1 MPNMQERLDAAVDK
15 AEVDT
20 GLLHDVVH
28 GSITTVVSTEG
39 GKVPSV
45 AKVLNDMRV
54 LMEADEAILYLI
66 ANGDS
71 TTIVHTKNG
80 DVPSAAK
87 IIHDTKTAMDKD
99 AKIFHDL
106 ANGDANTV
114 VHTDNGDIPSA
125 AKAIKD
131 TRDSIQSGTSDL
143 VEQAQTAANTAT
155 EQATKS
161 AASALRAI
169 EAETASKQ
177 AALEAQTW
185 ADGTDEEVAALGG
198 RHSARE
204 WVELAEET
212 TRGSFPTTVSG
223 VATANQTVLPLPEV
237 LGAVDQVLVVSVE
250 NLSLMP
256 DTYMLSADGKSIVLT
271 YPLSTNERWCVKY
284 LTDFQSMG
292 AALDAVLYED
302 M

>member
-1 MPNMQERLDAAVDK
+1 MPNMQERLNAAVDK

-20 GLLHDVVH
+20 GLLHEVVH
-28 GSITTVVSTEG
+28 GSKTSTITTEG
-39 GKVPSV
+39 GDVPSV
-45 AKVLNDMRV
+45 AKVLEDMRV

-71 TTIVHTKNG
+71 TTVVHTKNG

-87 IIHDTKTAMDKD
+87 IIHDIKTTMDAD
-99 AKIFHDL
+99 AQIFHDI
-106 ANGDANTV
+106 AHGDANTII
-114 VHTDNGDIPSA
+114 HTENGDVPSI
-125 AKAIKD
+125 AKTIQD
-131 TRDSIQSGTSDL
+131 TRSTIQSGTSDL
-143 VEQAQTAANTAT
+143 VDQAQAAATTAT
-155 EQATKS
+155 EKATQS

-169 EAETASKQ
+169 QAENASIQ
-177 AALEAQTW
+177 ASQNAQIW
-185 ADGTDEEVAALGG
+185 VNGTDEEVAALGG

-223 VATANQTVLPLPEV
+223 IAIAEQTILTLPET
-237 LGAVDQVLVVSVE
+237 LGSIDQVLSVNVE
-250 NLSLMP
+250 NLLLMP
-256 DTYMLSADGKSIVLT
+256 DTYRLSNDGHSVILQYPLSAD
-271 YPLSTNERWCVKY
+271 ERWSVKY

-292 AALDAVLYED
+292 AALDTVLYED

>member
-20 GLLHDVVH
+20 GLLHNVVH
-28 GSITTVVSTEG
+28 GSITTEVNTEG

-80 DVPSAAK
+80 DVPS
-87 IIHDTKTAMDKD
+87 
-99 AKIFHDL
+99 
-106 ANGDANTV
+106 V
-114 VHTDNGDIPSA
+114 
-125 AKAIKD
+125 AKAIQD
-131 TRDSIQSGTSDL
+131 TRNTIQSGTNDL
-143 VEQAQTAANTAT
+143 VEQAQTAATTAT
-155 EQATKS
+155 EQATQSKS
-161 AASALRAI
+161 AALRAI

-177 AALEAQTW
+177 AVREAQTW
-185 ADGTDEEVAALGG
+185 VDGTDEEVAALGG

-223 VATANQTVLPLPEV
+223 VAKANQTILALPEA
-237 LGAVDQVLVVSVE
+237 LGAIDQVLMVSVE

-256 DTYMLSADGKSIVLT
+256 DTYTLSNDGKSVVLQ
-271 YPLSTNERWCVKY
+271 YPLTTNERWSVKY